1 MSGVSTDED
10 RQEIEAIAREIPE
23 IGREARVAV
32 ENDAVAGLAGGLAG
46 APGLVLIAGTG
57 SVCLGI
63 NERGERWFCGGWGA
77 LADDAGSAPW
87 VGLQALHAA
96 VRAEDGRTPPTL
108 LQKIV
113 FDYLDLDTPRRLI
126 SRVHNHGLDRS
137 ELGGLAPLVI
147 EAHTAGDAAASA
159 ILNRAAG
166 ELTALV
172 SATARRL
179 FRAAP
184 RDLILVG
191 GLALS
196 GPPFQTLLMERLQAG
211 IPALRPRTP
220 ILSPAHGAALLALR
234 HGGVPWTED
243 LLGNLALASG
253 NAAAGHEGFAR

>member
-1 MSGVSTDED
+1 
-10 RQEIEAIAREIPE
+10 
-23 IGREARVAV
+23 
-32 ENDAVAGLAGGLAG
+32 
-46 APGLVLIAGTG
+46 
-57 SVCLGI
+57 
-63 NERGERWFCGGWGA
+63 
-77 LADDAGSAPW
+77 
-87 VGLQALHAA
+87 
-96 VRAEDGRTPPTL
+96 
-108 LQKIV
+108 
-113 FDYLDLDTPRRLI
+113 
-126 SRVHNHGLDRS
+126 
-137 ELGGLAPLVI
+137 
-147 EAHTAGDAAASA
+147 
-159 ILNRAAG
+159 
-166 ELTALV
+166 
-172 SATARRL
+172 L